1 MHVPAR
7 RLVALA
13 FFLLCASPLAAGV
26 FEACVHK
33 TNGNARIVSASTPCH
48 ATETRI
54 QWNSEGPAGPPGP
67 QGPAGPAGAD
77 GEDAASG
84 PPYVWVCTNINWNNA
99 GSANATLMVF
109 NAAGATANVS
119 AQWLNKDGVNLA
131 GQVVPGAPIPPGD
144 PAPVYP
150 GESGAAT
157 VPLSSGHTRVVKW
170 NTGIGDV
177 TAGGSIPSVIRVTSD
192 QTVVVGTM
200 IQLTTFHAV
209 PCSLVEP

>member
-1 MHVPAR
+1 MKTLTRSVAV
-7 RLVALA
+7 LV
-13 FFLLCASPLAAGV
+13 FLLFGAAPLAADV
-26 FEACVHK
+26 IEACVHK
-33 TNGNARIVSASTPCH
+33 TNGNVRIVAATTACH
-48 ATETRI
+48 ATESRI

-67 QGPAGPAGAD
+67 AGEDGED

-99 GSANATLMVF
+99 GSSNGTLMIF
-109 NAAGATANVS
+109 NGSDATANVS

-150 GESGAAT
+150 GETGATT
-157 VPLSSGHTRVVKW
+157 VALAPSNTRIVKW
-170 NTGIGDV
+170 MTGLGDV
-177 TAGGSIPSVIRVTSD
+177 TAGGNIPSVIRVTSD
-192 QTVVVGTM
+192 QVVVVGTM

-209 PCSLVEP
+209 PCTIVHH